1 MPEGDWENRQLAA
14 QLLAALLETATAVI
28 ELVSLLKGRKSPESS
43 ETDTGRE
50 E

>member
-1 MPEGDWENRQLAA
+1 MPSALGRRF
-14 QLLAALLETATAVI
+14 LLLLEAATAVI
-28 ELVSLLKGRKSPESS
+28 ELVLLLKGRKSPKDS